1 MDILLLSAPVI
12 LDQSITVN
20 QFGSYASTAAMPAR
34 QLCMPARQLC
44 QPGSYASTAALNII

>member
-20 QFGSYASTAAMPAR
+20 QFGSYASMAAMYASTAA
-34 QLCMPARQLC
+34 LPARQLC
-44 QPGSYASTAALNII
+44 QHSSFEYYMNDLE